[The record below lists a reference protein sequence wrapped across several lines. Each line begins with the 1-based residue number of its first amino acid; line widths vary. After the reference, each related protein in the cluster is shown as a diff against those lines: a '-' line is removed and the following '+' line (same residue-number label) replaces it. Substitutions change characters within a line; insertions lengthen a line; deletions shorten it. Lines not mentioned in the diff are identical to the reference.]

1 MTSSPPV
8 LTGAWTKISKER
20 CAEQYPDQLEFGSG
34 GLYFGRKDGGGFTQW
49 DAGTWQ
55 FDGAEQVKISTA
67 NDAIVPYTVNFSGE
81 VLSFTD
87 PEGCT
92 IRYRRK

>member
-20 CAEQYPDQLEFGSG
+20 CAELYPDQLEFGSG
-34 GLYFGRKDGGGFTQW
+34 GLYFGRKEGGGFSQW

-55 FDGAEQVKISTA
+55 LDGADKVRISTA
-67 NDAIVPYTVNFSGE
+67 NDAIVPYQVTASGDMIT
-81 VLSFTD
+81 FKD
-87 PEGCT
+87 PKGCR
-92 IRYRRK
+92 IQYRRV